1 MVRYAL
7 LIGVSD
13 YFSLAP
19 LPCAKKDVLE
29 MEQVLLTGGFLK
41 ENITRVINPDL
52 HTMQVESQNL
62 FSNRSRG
69 DLVLFYFSGHGMQD
83 KLGKQCYL
91 AARNTTD
98 QRLAATA
105 TLPDFIN
112 TCIEE
117 CDAKEYVIM
126 LDCCFSGV
134 FGKNLKFNRGKAV
147 VLTAAGRDYAKA
159 EDNLSCSPYTYYL
172 TEGIKAG
179 KKKAWELDEYIK
191 LYIDQHHISGIKP
204 EIFPFKDGF
213 NIELVE
219 GAELPKSVEISK
231 LLMGCPSLTNRQ
243 RREAIVKELSLTIQ
257 VHDNVNAD
265 IENILRLCP
274 PKSECFKNLL
284 LLLDFFDG
292 GTGQLQSLRNAV
304 G

>member
-1 MVRYAL
+1 MARSAL
-7 LIGVSD
+7 LLGVSE

-29 MEQVLLTGGFLK
+29 MEQVLLTGGFLR
-41 ENITRVINPDL
+41 ENIARVINPDL

-62 FSNRSRG
+62 FSNRGRD

-117 CDAKEYVIM
+117 CDAKEYVII

-147 VLTAAGRDYAKA
+147 VLTASGRDYAKV

-179 KKKAWELDEYIK
+179 KKKAWELNEYVN
-191 LYIDQHHISGIKP
+191 QHHIKGIKP

-219 GAELPKSVEISK
+219 GTELPKSVEILK
-231 LLMGCPSLTNRQ
+231 LLMGCPSMTNRP
-243 RREAIVKELSLTIQ
+243 RREAIVKELSLAIQ
-257 VHDNVNAD
+257 VHDQVNAD
-265 IENILRLCP
+265 IENLIRLCP
-274 PKSECFKNLL
+274 PRSECFKNLL

-292 GTGQLQSLRNAV
+292 DTGQFQSLMDAV